1 MNGIWGVYEGVISV
15 KTYFDLCLAYT
26 NQCSLSS
33 LTKWIN
39 KDKIESSAKTGRGDP
54 KLNPKED
61 HRDAAKDRSPDA
73 ENL

>member
-1 MNGIWGVYEGVISV
+1 MFNLHKLMFLQFI
-15 KTYFDLCLAYT
+15 D
-26 NQCSLSS
+26 
-33 LTKWIN
+33 KWIN